1 MRICLL
7 CQFPFW
13 PDDQVIAA
21 ANSRRCICIRC
32 FAHATD
38 TGRPIPRPLW
48 QMVDAALADETL
60 PADVQ
65 KFLDG

>member
-21 ANSRRCICIRC
+21 ANRRRCICIRC
-32 FAHATD
+32 FARE
-38 TGRPIPRPLW
+38 TGGERPMPVALRRMI
-48 QMVDAALADETL
+48 DGALADK
-60 PADVQ
+60 AFSRDAQ
-65 KFLDG
+65 IFLDA